1 LKPTR
6 AKNRDKIKVRRRGG
20 GKGRVIKNQTE
31 KGEKAIKTETKR
43 QKRVKKLT

>member
-1 LKPTR
+1 LRQNKGE
-6 AKNRDKIKVRRRGG
+6 KKG

-31 KGEKAIKTETKR
+31 KGEKAIKTKTKR